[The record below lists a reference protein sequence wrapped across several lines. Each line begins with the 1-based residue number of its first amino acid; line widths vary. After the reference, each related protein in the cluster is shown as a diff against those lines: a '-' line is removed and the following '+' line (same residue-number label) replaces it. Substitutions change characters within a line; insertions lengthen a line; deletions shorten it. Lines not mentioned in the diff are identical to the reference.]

1 MKPSP
6 TSRPPMR
13 RIAAVAAAL
22 VVVLAACGGSSGKD
36 DAAATSVPATGAA
49 AEATATLLGPDEFA
63 SYLEQNP
70 EAPVVNVH
78 IPYEGHIDGTDHF
91 VPYDEIGDWDG
102 LPADK
107 HAPLVLYCMSGN
119 MSATASDTLAAM
131 GYTDIVDLAGGMQAW
146 TSTGRK
152 LLVEEPPPK

>member
-6 TSRPPMR
+6 TSRPPAH
-13 RIAAVAAAL
+13 RIAAVAVAL
-22 VVVLAACGGSSGKD
+22 VVLLAGCGGSADED
-36 DAAATSVPATGAA
+36 DAAATSAPATT
-49 AEATATLLGPDEFA
+49 ATATLLGPDEFA
-63 SYLEQNP
+63 SYLEENP
-70 EAPVVNVH
+70 EAPVINVH

-91 VPYDEIGDWDG
+91 VPYDEIGGWEG

-107 HAPLVLYCMSGN
+107 DAPLVLYCMSGN

-146 TSTGRK
+146 TSSGRQ
-152 LLVEEPPPK
+152 LLDEEPPPT